1 MKVKIMILAM
11 AMAVMCTASYAQGQG
26 GGQRGGQPMTAE
38 QQAEF
43 MKRRIDAMDQAVK
56 LTADEKKKAEEVFTE
71 YNKKTQELR
80 TAGGDQAAMREK
92 MTAAR
97 EDQNKK
103 LEALLGAERYKKYTE
118 SQPQRGPG
126 GAGGQGGQRPQGGQR

>member
-11 AMAVMCTASYAQGQG
+11 AMAVMCTASYAQGQQ

-43 MKRRIDAMDQAVK
+43 MKQRIDAMDQAVK
-56 LTADEKKKAEEVFTE
+56 LTADEKKKVEEIFTE
-71 YNKKTQELR
+71 YNKKQQELR
-80 TAGGDQAAMREK
+80 NAGGDQAAMRQK
-92 MTAAR
+92 MTEAR
-97 EDQNKK
+97 EAQNKK

-118 SQPQRGPG
+118 SQPQRGQG
-126 GAGGQGGQRPQGGQR
+126 GQRQGGQRPQ